1 MFYADMLQYSITW
14 DIQAE
19 PSIGLHTRK
28 KYHILETYIWPMVPT
43 LKIKTYLYIL
53 YEIIQ
58 HKIIAFGLFISH
70 HFIS

>member
-1 MFYADMLQYSITW
+1 MLQYSITW

-19 PSIGLHTRK
+19 PPIGLHIKKK
-28 KYHILETYIWPMVPT
+28 KYHILETYSWPMVPT

-58 HKIIAFGLFISH
+58 HKIIAFGLFTPFY
-70 HFIS
+70 FINCSY